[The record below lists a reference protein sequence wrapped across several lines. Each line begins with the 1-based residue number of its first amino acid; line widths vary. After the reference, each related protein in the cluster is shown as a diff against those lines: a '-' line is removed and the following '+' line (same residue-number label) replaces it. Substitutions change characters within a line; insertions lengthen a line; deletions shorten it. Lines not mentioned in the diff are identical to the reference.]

1 MIKRITNETL
11 LKFIIV
17 SFAIV
22 ILYTIVA
29 IVIQVVFHEEIS
41 PTLTGCVFAFFGGE
55 VLDCTVLKV
64 FKIKKE

>member
-1 MIKRITNETL
+1 MIKRITHETL

-22 ILYTIVA
+22 VLYTITA
-29 IVIQVVFHEEIS
+29 IVFQAITHEEIS
-41 PTLTGCVFAFFGGE
+41 PTLTGCVFGFFGGE
-55 VLDCTVLKV
+55 VLDCTILKV

>member
-22 ILYTIVA
+22 ILYSITAVLFQA
-29 IVIQVVFHEEIS
+29 ITHEELS